1 MAPTLDSLDHVHIHV
16 ANRAQS
22 EAWYARVL
30 GLQRLPECEPW
41 LSAQG
46 PLTLGNATATVH
58 LALFERPV
66 EKCHS
71 VVALRTTAAAF
82 LAWRAHLSAILGH
95 DVKAVDHHLA
105 WSLYFSDPDGNPFE
119 ITSYEHQQ
127 IAGALG
133 AAGADPLQREEVTQP
148 GAAPDVKP

>member
-1 MAPTLDSLDHVHIHV
+1 MPSLDSLDHVHIHV

-30 GLQRLPECEPW
+30 GLHRHPESEPW
-41 LSAQG
+41 LSEHG
-46 PLTLGNATATVH
+46 PLTVSNAAATVH

-71 VVALRTTAAAF
+71 VVAFRTTAAEF

-105 WSLYFSDPDGNPFE
+105 WSLYFNDPDGNPFE
-119 ITSYEHQQ
+119 ITSYEHQH
-127 IAGALG
+127 IAEALASTG
-133 AAGADPLQREEVTQP
+133 VDSLHREGVTKP
-148 GAAPDVKP
+148 GATLNVKP